1 MCSNQLLDQSS
12 QLESSSCG
20 QLFKATYFVK
30 TILSFN
36 SAVYQDIRLVF
47 GRTTNQ
53 NVCLILITRP
63 FSLCNCLVGS
73 VE

>member
-30 TILSFN
+30 TILSLM
-36 SAVYQDIRLVF
+36 VLYTKIYGL
-47 GRTTNQ
+47 
-53 NVCLILITRP
+53 
-63 FSLCNCLVGS
+63 SL
-73 VE
+73 EEQRIKMYA